1 MNKYTAILGNI
12 DRRIIFLLIGLAVLI
27 PLIKPNWV
35 EFPIKI
41 DKNTNIVY
49 ESISDLKENDRVLIS
64 IAYGASTKPEVH
76 PMTVA
81 LLKHLFSKLNLK
93 NVKMF

>member
-41 DKNTNIVY
+41 DKNTDIVY

-76 PMTVA
+76 PLSVA
-81 LLKHLFSKLNLK
+81 LLKHLFSKG
-93 NVKMF
+93 V